1 MHLPIGTELQNG
13 KYRIDDKIGQGGF
26 GITYKGVLFTNVQQ
40 SLGSIK
46 VQVPIAIK
54 EFFFHDYCNRDE
66 HTHHVSISSA
76 TGKEM
81 FSRFKDKLIKEASL
95 LAQFNHKNI
104 VDVLDVFE
112 ENGTAY
118 MIMEYIDGDSL
129 KDVIE
134 KKKVLPVKIAVQ
146 YICDI
151 AEALKQIHQKNILHL
166 DIKPS
171 NIMILKDGSAK
182 LLDFGV
188 SKHYSGSNHVETS
201 TTPVGLSRGYA
212 PPEQYLSDG
221 VKSFLP
227 ATDIYSLGATLYHTV
242 TGIMPIEANQRIE
255 EDLVLPHMLNTL
267 VTETLES
274 SIMKAM
280 ALRRA
285 ERYHNI
291 DAFLEGLLISEAI
304 VSEPVIPSENE
315 AETIIITKQ
324 EEEPISPEDII
335 ISKATNVND
344 TMAYQNAFN
353 AARNE
358 IGLTGYFEWHKQ
370 LFTTSSPEEYR
381 KWDYRT
387 KFRMQEIITEYKE
400 QLINQ
405 NSIEPSKTDSIEEEK
420 EEESDE
426 ITTDAKASLYSISA
440 FFENYALKLAVL
452 LGVLLSLLWQY

>member
-1 MHLPIGTELQNG
+1 
-13 KYRIDDKIGQGGF
+13 
-26 GITYKGVLFTNVQQ
+26 
-40 SLGSIK
+40 
-46 VQVPIAIK
+46 VQVPVAVK
-54 EFFFHDYCNRDE
+54 EFFFQDYCNRDE

-81 FSRFKDKLIKEASL
+81 FARFKDKLIKEASL

-134 KKKVLPVKIAVQ
+134 KEKILPVEIAVQ
-146 YICDI
+146 YICDV

-227 ATDIYSLGATLYHTV
+227 ATDIYALGATLYHCL
-242 TGIMPIEANQRIE
+242 TGVIPIEANRRIE
-255 EDLVLPHMLNTL
+255 EDLVLPHVLNTL

-285 ERYHNI
+285 ERYQNI

-324 EEEPISPEDII
+324 EEESISPEDII

-358 IGLTGYFEWHKQ
+358 IGLIGYFEWHKQ
-370 LFTTSSPEEYR
+370 LYTTSSPEEYR

-387 KFRMQEIITEYKE
+387 KFRMQEIITAYKE
-400 QLINQ
+400 QNKNQ
-405 NSIEPSKTDSIEEEK
+405 ANIKPVKPETTEVRIEAELNSLPKSFKHNLVHY
-420 EEESDE
+420 
-426 ITTDAKASLYSISA
+426 AKD
-440 FFENYALKLAVL
+440 NALKIALILGIL
-452 LGVLLSLLWQY
+452 LGLMFQY